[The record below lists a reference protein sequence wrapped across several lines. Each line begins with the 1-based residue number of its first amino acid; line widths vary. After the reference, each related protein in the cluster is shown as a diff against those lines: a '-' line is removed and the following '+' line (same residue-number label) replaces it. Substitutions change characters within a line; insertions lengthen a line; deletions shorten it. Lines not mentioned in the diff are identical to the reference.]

1 MPWSNDDVYETGDL
15 EFAYVTPDGIDVF
28 GYGELPDAST
38 SMRPVVTLV
47 SPAAGTPLH
56 PTDTVIFDVT
66 DADGATFALV
76 AFRLRFLSTGE
87 REAVYDK
94 DDPAG
99 AWDAR
104 YAGSTIAS
112 ITGGYR
118 LTLRR
123 SGGWPAGG
131 IGLLPRVVDP
141 TGLVAA

>member
-1 MPWSNDDVYETGDL
+1 MPWPSDDVYDVGEL
-15 EFAYVTPDGIDVF
+15 EFAYVTPGGVDVF
-28 GYGELPDAST
+28 GYGELPDATT
-38 SMRPVVTLV
+38 SVRPVVTLV
-47 SPAAGTPLH
+47 SPPAGTALH
-56 PTDTVIFDVT
+56 PTDTVVFDVT
-66 DADGATFALV
+66 DADGAVFALV

-112 ITGGYR
+112 ITNGYR

-131 IGLLPRVVDP
+131 IGLLPRVVDSV
-141 TGLVAA
+141 GLVAN